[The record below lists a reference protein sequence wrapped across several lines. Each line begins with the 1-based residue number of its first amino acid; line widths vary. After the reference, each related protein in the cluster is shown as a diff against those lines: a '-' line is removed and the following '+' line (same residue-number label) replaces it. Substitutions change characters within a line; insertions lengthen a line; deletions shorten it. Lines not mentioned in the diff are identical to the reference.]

1 MKTKKSISNQT
12 ALSSESAERILS
24 ENGFELANFSV
35 SNMCYRFKGYGH
47 WTLECEIADQDNW
60 KENVILKR
68 TTTNSN
74 LIDDWG
80 EEESYFQDENSG
92 HWYNSNEEVFEAA
105 FDFILSSEEN
115 REKLSEFLA

>member
-1 MKTKKSISNQT
+1 MKKQKSISNQIN
-12 ALSSESAERILS
+12 LSNESAERILS

-35 SNMCYRFKGYGH
+35 NNICYRFEGYGH